1 MTKKSSQTDAEDVDL
16 SVPLKTVCYIVF
28 KAREFDAKV
37 PDSDPDSGSNPAD
50 DKSADVL
57 EEHEDDPVLE
67 ELTSLIS
74 ELSVDE
80 QVDLVA
86 LMWLGRGDYT
96 AADWAEVRA
105 EAADAHNDRTTEY
118 LLGSPLLADYLSDGL
133 SLLDYSCADFEKEHL

>member
-1 MTKKSSQTDAEDVDL
+1 MTKKSNQTDAEDVDL
-16 SVPLKTVCYIVF
+16 SIPLKTVCYVIF

-50 DKSADVL
+50 DMNADVL
-57 EEHEDDPVLE
+57 EEHEDDPVEE
-67 ELTSLIS
+67 ELTTIIS

-80 QVDLVA
+80 QIDLVA

-96 AADWAEVRA
+96 AADWTDVRA
-105 EAADAHNDRTTEY
+105 EAADAHNDRTAEY

-133 SLLDYSCADFEKEHL
+133 SLLDYSCAEFEEIHL